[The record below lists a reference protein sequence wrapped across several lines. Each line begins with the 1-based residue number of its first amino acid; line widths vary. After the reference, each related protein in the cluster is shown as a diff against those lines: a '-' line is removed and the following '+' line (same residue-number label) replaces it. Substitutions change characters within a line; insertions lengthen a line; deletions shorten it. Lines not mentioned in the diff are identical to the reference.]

1 MQTELEI
8 IKKYLDSEAGLA
20 EDSKGKE
27 RIIDNRFELIKS
39 QVCSIENKDDDFY
52 SDLISLIS
60 IYVDKLYDSKVDN
73 PPVLVFDINGELI
86 PQNQERLSHWDKY
99 YLSDVNRD
107 FSKNLFLYVCDI
119 LKANPNIRLD
129 LDTLRRL
136 LNRNPK
142 LFTLS
147 IETDFI
153 SRSLNFKKL
162 AKIMYKKQTLKKSGL
177 SIDDIY
183 QLLIDTY
190 QLDNED
196 VFGTLVERD
205 DFKANNKKIIG
216 LLSNCNSSTFVKIT
230 NIIVRNFDK
239 NFDKN
244 FDRMAL
250 VKARKEKDFPELL
263 ITRMGLS
270 YINEDDCNFI
280 HQLLNDEDISIDYDF
295 DYFDYYGETSLKEII
310 ALSGKRILIK
320 DLLSKPENIQD
331 YYWHGEIIIELY
343 QLYAI
348 IGDYENALNHFENHY
363 CFESIKNGQIEVEY
377 TYEDSLAKFIKNICN
392 SFIAGDIDYIKRK
405 EIIDSILASENVRY
419 INIDETLPI
428 IQTVLSSEDFEELI
442 NTLVERYNSGTL
454 GFVTRE
460 KTAYECFIKISSE
473 DEINKSLAAL
483 RENSKSFTFVKTQP
497 HQN

>member
-1 MQTELEI
+1 MSLCLTINLI
-8 IKKYLDSEAGLA
+8 IK
-20 EDSKGKE
+20 
-27 RIIDNRFELIKS
+27 LIFRGQIS
-39 QVCSIENKDDDFY
+39 PLILHYPIENKDDAFY
-52 SDLISLIS
+52 SGLIKLIS

-73 PPVLVFDINGELI
+73 PPVLVFNIDGELI

-99 YLSDVNRD
+99 YLSGANCD

-119 LKANPNIRLD
+119 LKANPNIKLD
-129 LDTLRRL
+129 LDTLRKL
-136 LNRNPK
+136 LNRSPK

-153 SRSLNFKKL
+153 SRSLDFKNL
-162 AKIMYKKQTLKKSGL
+162 SKIMHENQTLKKSGL

-205 DFKANNKKIIG
+205 DFKANNKKIID

-230 NIIVRNFDK
+230 DIILR

-244 FDRMAL
+244 FDRMTL

-270 YINEDDCNFI
+270 YINKDDCNFI

-295 DYFDYYGETSLKEII
+295 DYFDYYGQTSLKEII
-310 ALSGKRILIK
+310 ALSEKRTLIK

-348 IGDYENALNHFENHY
+348 IGDYENALNHFKNHY
-363 CFESIKNGQIEVEY
+363 YFESIKNGQIEVEY

-392 SFIAGDIDYIKRK
+392 SFIADNIDYIKRK

-454 GFVTRE
+454 GFITCE
-460 KTAYECFIKISSE
+460 KTVYERFIKISSE

-483 RENSKSFTFVKTQP
+483 REHSKTFTFVKTQP

>member
-1 MQTELEI
+1 MQTELEM
-8 IKKYLDSEAGLA
+8 IKKYLDSEAGIA
-20 EDSKGKE
+20 QDFKGKE
-27 RIIDNRFELIKS
+27 RIIDNRFELIKN
-39 QVCSIENKDDDFY
+39 QVCSIENKDDAFY
-52 SDLISLIS
+52 SGLIKLIS

-73 PPVLVFDINGELI
+73 PPVLVFNIDGELI

-99 YLSDVNRD
+99 YLSDANHD

-119 LKANPNIRLD
+119 LKANPNIKLD

-136 LNRNPK
+136 LNRSPK

-153 SRSLNFKKL
+153 SRSLNFKNL
-162 AKIMYKKQTLKKSGL
+162 AKIMHENQTLKKSGL

-205 DFKANNKKIIG
+205 DFKANNKKIID

-230 NIIVRNFDK
+230 NIILR

-244 FDRMAL
+244 FDRMTL

-280 HQLLNDEDISIDYDF
+280 HQLLNDEDISVDYNF
-295 DYFDYYGETSLKEII
+295 YWFDYYGETSLKEII
-310 ALSGKRILIK
+310 ALSGKRTLIK

-348 IGDYENALNHFENHY
+348 IGDYENALNHFKNHY
-363 CFESIKNGQIEVEY
+363 YFESIKNGQIEVEY

-392 SFIAGDIDYIKRK
+392 SFITDDIEYIRRK
-405 EIIDSILASENVRY
+405 EIIDGVLASENVKY

-442 NTLVERYNSGTL
+442 NTLVGRYNSGTL
-454 GFVTRE
+454 GFITCE
-460 KTAYECFIKISSE
+460 KTVYERFIKISSE

-483 RENSKSFTFVKTQP
+483 KETDKSFIFVKKQP
-497 HQN
+497 HQS

>member
-20 EDSKGKE
+20 QDSKGKE
-27 RIIDNRFELIKS
+27 RIIDNRFELIKN
-39 QVCSIENKDDDFY
+39 QVCSIENKDDAFY
-52 SDLISLIS
+52 SGLIKLIS
-60 IYVDKLYDSKVDN
+60 IYMDKLYDSKVDN
-73 PPVLVFDINGELI
+73 PPVLVFNIDGELI
-86 PQNQERLSHWDKY
+86 PQNQERLSHRDKY
-99 YLSDVNRD
+99 YLSDANCD

-119 LKANPNIRLD
+119 LKANPNIKLD
-129 LDTLRRL
+129 LDTLRKL
-136 LNRNPK
+136 LNRSPK

-153 SRSLNFKKL
+153 SRSLDFKNL
-162 AKIMYKKQTLKKSGL
+162 SKIMHENQTLKKSGL

-205 DFKANNKKIIG
+205 DFKANNKKIID

-230 NIIVRNFDK
+230 DIILR

-244 FDRMAL
+244 FDRMTL

-270 YINEDDCNFI
+270 YINKDDCNFI
-280 HQLLNDEDISIDYDF
+280 HQLLNDKDISIDYDF
-295 DYFDYYGETSLKEII
+295 DYFDYYGQTSLKEII
-310 ALSGKRILIK
+310 ALSGKRTLIK

-348 IGDYENALNHFENHY
+348 IGDYEKALNHFKNHY
-363 CFESIKNGQIEVEY
+363 YFESIKNGQIEVEY
-377 TYEDSLAKFIKNICN
+377 AYEDSLAKFIKNICN
-392 SFIAGDIDYIKRK
+392 SFIADDIEYIRRK
-405 EIIDSILASENVRY
+405 EIIDSVLASENVRY

-454 GFVTRE
+454 GFVTCE
-460 KTAYECFIKISSE
+460 KTVYECFIKISSE

-483 RENSKSFTFVKTQP
+483 REDSKTFTFVKTQP

>member
-27 RIIDNRFELIKS
+27 RIIDNRFELIKI
-39 QVCSIENKDDDFY
+39 QVCSIENKDDAFY
-52 SDLISLIS
+52 SDLIKLIS

-73 PPVLVFDINGELI
+73 PPVLVFNIDGELI
-86 PQNQERLSHWDKY
+86 PQNQERLSRWDKY
-99 YLSDVNRD
+99 YLSDANHD

-119 LKANPNIRLD
+119 LKANPNIKLD

-136 LNRNPK
+136 LNRSPK

-162 AKIMYKKQTLKKSGL
+162 AKIMHENQTLKKSGL
-177 SIDDIY
+177 NIDDIY

-205 DFKANNKKIIG
+205 DFKANNKKIID
-216 LLSNCNSSTFVKIT
+216 LLSNCNSSTFIKIT
-230 NIIVRNFDK
+230 NIILRNF
-239 NFDKN
+239 NKN
-244 FDRMAL
+244 FDRMTL

-270 YINEDDCNFI
+270 YINEDDYNFI

-295 DYFDYYGETSLKEII
+295 DYFDYYGQTSLKEIV
-310 ALSGKRILIK
+310 ALSGKRTLIK

-348 IGDYENALNHFENHY
+348 IGDYENALNHFKNHY
-363 CFESIKNGQIEVEY
+363 YFESIKNGQIKVEY

-392 SFIAGDIDYIKRK
+392 SFIADDIDYIKRK
-405 EIIDSILASENVRY
+405 EIIDSILASENVRC

-428 IQTVLSSEDFEELI
+428 LQTVLSSEDFEELI
-442 NTLVERYNSGTL
+442 NSLVERCNSGTL
-454 GFVTRE
+454 GFITCE
-460 KTAYECFIKISSE
+460 KTVYECFIKISSE

-483 RENSKSFTFVKTQP
+483 KETDKSFIFVKKCP
-497 HQN
+497 HQS